1 MPTLGLR
8 AGREEKTMSGNAEQA
23 KPQAHAQGLSNTP
36 AIPYNVVRHIET
48 IIDYLKVTF
57 FYPRDDYDPDF
68 RKYWDSVLD
77 ALLVDRETC
86 VVLEHGRSNFD
97 FGWTYHEDLFVFSGG
112 ELTKSNGADT
122 SALEMKGMACRR
134 FEKRI
139 VDQLAA
145 KLKRKPTV
153 QEENEAIAIG
163 WKRVLDAIA
172 ELPHRCT
179 RIDLTVDDF
188 GGNVPIAE
196 LMRKC
201 KAREFVSRIK
211 KGFDANGLPL
221 KIGSDEEEAIIR
233 EGLGWSFTLGSMES
247 ERQLCIY
254 DKKAEIEN
262 SGKGLVPATSW
273 IRFESR
279 FKGDRADFMLDALT
293 ERLTSGDPM
302 AFRRFVIGALSSI
315 IEFKEQRLN
324 GENTYKSAAW
334 GPWIEFIKDGQLPPK
349 FKAKVPVKSIKN
361 NALEVKKDADGALF
375 RLHAT
380 HKERFLEILAYLIR
394 DGLKKADGNYLSMV
408 NAARADLGAP
418 TYESV
423 EEMQEAVAESIKE
436 IAVGKEVLELFDEP
450 IEYALTP
457 DGNDKK
463 EEGEE

>member
-1 MPTLGLR
+1 MS
-8 AGREEKTMSGNAEQA
+8 EKEDAPSASEG
-23 KPQAHAQGLSNTP
+23 AQGLSNTP
-36 AIPYNVVRHIET
+36 AIPYNVIRHIET

-57 FYPRDDYDPDF
+57 LYPRNDGDPDF

-86 VVLEHGRSNFD
+86 VVMDHGKSNFK
-97 FGWTYHEDLFVFSGG
+97 FGWTYHEDLFVFSEG

-139 VDQLAA
+139 VNRLTTR
-145 KLKRKPTV
+145 LKRAPTV
-153 QEENEAIAIG
+153 QEENLAITFG
-163 WKRVLDAIA
+163 WKGVFDAIA

-188 GGNVPIAE
+188 GGNLPIAE

-211 KGFDANGLPL
+211 KGYDANGLPL
-221 KIGSDEEEAIIR
+221 KLGSDEEEAIIR

-254 DKKAEIEN
+254 DKKAEIEKA
-262 SGKGLVPATSW
+262 GKGTVAAASW

-293 ERLTSGDPM
+293 ERLASGDYM
-302 AFRRFVIGALSSI
+302 AFRAFVVGALCSI

-324 GENTYKSAAW
+324 GENTYKSAVW
-334 GPWIEFIKDGQLPPK
+334 KPWEDFVKEAQLPPK
-349 FKAKVPVKSIKN
+349 FKAKIPVKSIKS
-361 NALEVKKDADGALF
+361 NALWVKKDADGALF

-380 HKERFLEILAYLIR
+380 HRERFIEILAYLIR
-394 DGLKKADGNYLSMV
+394 DGLKKADGTYLAMV
-408 NAARADLGAP
+408 NSARADLGAP
-418 TYESV
+418 AYESV
-423 EEMQEAVAESIKE
+423 EKMQEEVYESIKDVE
-436 IAVGKEVLELFDEP
+436 VGKEVLELFDEP
-450 IEYALTP
+450 VEYTLMP
-457 DGNDKK
+457 DK
-463 EEGEE
+463 EERKEGGE